1 MADTVKIKINGKE
14 YEASKDES
22 ILDVARRNGIYI
34 PAICYSS
41 RFGAIGA
48 CRVCVVEIVGMK
60 KPMLS
65 CAVKVKDGM
74 EVLTDSE
81 PVVEARN
88 KVVWEWD
95 KFHPLQCGVCDKSGE
110 CDLQDVNY
118 DLNITNNPIEEEAD
132 PVTIPNRT
140 IHYEWPII
148 HHDANLCIQ
157 CRRCVTICDKVVNF
171 GILKLV
177 KKDWGGKEIDTKDG
191 SPLDCEFC
199 GQCVSICPTGAM
211 SSRLFKYKARAW
223 EMEKVRTTCSFCSS
237 GCQMDLNVKDNKVL
251 RVTSEDDTPNRANL
265 CNLGRFN
272 YSVVETKNTISEYYV
287 NKIKTNRDSAVSQA
301 AKILSSYKPEEI
313 AGIAGCRETLEE
325 QYAFRVLFER
335 ALKSSNVDSFA
346 ATHIAKF
353 YSVLP
358 KGVSAL
364 NDFKDIEQ
372 SDLILSFGGDVAN
385 EVPRLDWQF
394 TRAVKF
400 LKKAKLITAY
410 WRDTKVDTLGSIPLR
425 YELGDEAKFANSL
438 AAAIAK
444 ALSVSGIESN
454 GSYEIAEDAI
464 EAITSANSISFVIG
478 QEALERANGEDVAKA
493 LANISLLLKDKVKV
507 YVASKYN
514 NSYGSLYAGLAKGF
528 APKGMHEDREFS
540 LYKLPELVKNGKI
553 KALVLLN
560 ADLFTVL
567 SDEDAEYVLSN
578 TDVILFDSYK
588 SKTQQFAKVI
598 LPTPTFAS
606 EDGHYVNMEGK
617 LNKVQHAIQTDV
629 EPTLTNIIELSTKIG
644 YSLPKGD
651 VNNFCNIESI
661 SLETASDN
669 YLSVDEQG
677 FGFGSDIKGAV
688 VFSKFRSG
696 IFSSF
701 GEGASIAS
709 SEPLLEMNPED
720 AQAFGLED
728 GSLAKVEGEGSL
740 TLKVKIDEKMPK
752 GYVAVPLW
760 YDGYNA
766 YNLSGSLNNLFSAK
780 ITKGE

>member
-14 YEASKDES
+14 YEAGKDET
-22 ILDVARRNGIYI
+22 ILQVARRNGVYI
-34 PAICYSS
+34 PAICYSD

-81 PVVEARN
+81 KVIEARN

-118 DLNITNNPIEEEAD
+118 DLNITSNPLEEEAD
-132 PVTIPNRT
+132 PLTVPNRT
-140 IHYEWPII
+140 IHHEWKII

-191 SPLDCEFC
+191 KPLDCEFC

-211 SSRLFKYKARAW
+211 SSKLFKYKARPW
-223 EMEKVRTTCSFCSS
+223 EMEKVRTTCQFCSS

-251 RVTSEDDTPNRANL
+251 RVTSEDYTPNMANL

-272 YSVVETKNTISEYYV
+272 YSIIEPKNLIPTSFVDE
-287 NKIKTNRDSAVSQA
+287 KESAYDDAVKKA
-301 AKILSSYKPEEI
+301 AEILKGCKPEEI
-313 AGIAGCRETLEE
+313 AAICGGRETIED
-325 QYAFRVLFER
+325 QYALKRFFNN
-335 ALKSSNVDSFA
+335 ALKTNNIDSVA
-346 ATHIAKF
+346 STHIAKL
-353 YSVLP
+353 YRVLP
-358 KGVSAL
+358 KGVAPF
-364 NDFKDIEQ
+364 NNVRDMEDC
-372 SDLILSFGGDVAN
+372 DVILAFGGDVAN
-385 EVPRLDWQF
+385 EMPRLDWQI
-394 TRAVKF
+394 TRNVKL
-400 LKKAKLITAY
+400 LKKSKLVSAY
-410 WRDTKVDTLGSIPLR
+410 WRDTKIDTLGSIALR
-425 YELGDEAKFANSL
+425 YEPGKEVEFLNSLFSAL
-438 AAAIAK
+438 AAAK
-444 ALSVSGIESN
+444 GVETNVKGTV
-454 GSYEIAEDAI
+454 EIAEDAVKTLADAKKI
-464 EAITSANSISFVIG
+464 ALVVG
-478 QEALERANGEDVAKA
+478 QEALERANGDEVA
-493 LANISLLLKDKVKV
+493 LALSNLLLLFGENVRL
-507 YVASKYN
+507 YASSKYN
-514 NSYGSLYAGLAKGF
+514 NSFGSLYTGTTNGF
-528 APKGMHEDREFS
+528 DVYGKVSELGFS
-540 LYKLPELVKNGKI
+540 LYDLPKLAEEGKV
-553 KALVLLN
+553 KALVLLG
-560 ADLFTVL
+560 ADLFEL
-567 SDEDAEYVLSN
+567 FSDADAEKIFKN
-578 TDVILFDSYK
+578 TDTILIGAYK
-588 SKTQQFAKVI
+588 NESAKYAKVVI
-598 LPTPTFAS
+598 PMASFAGV
-606 EDGHYVNMEGK
+606 DGHYVNVEGK
-617 LNKVQHAIQTDV
+617 LNAIRKA
-629 EPTLTNIIELSTKIG
+629 IEEDRTAGYRVLADISKEYGYNLQMGYIKKIAEG
-644 YSLPKGD
+644 NP
-651 VNNFCNIESI
+651 FE
-661 SLETASDN
+661 LEGIADSYADIN
-669 YLSVDEQG
+669 SVVSVSG
-677 FGFGSDIKGAV
+677 DIKGV
-688 VFSKFRSG
+688 VVYSKFRSG

-720 AQAFGLED
+720 AQSLGLED